1 MTRRPW
7 HELERA
13 FLVEHYPD
21 MRTGDIAFVLRRT
34 VGQVHNQAHKLG
46 LHKSAA
52 FLASEASGRISQR
65 THRGRLHQ
73 FPKGMTPWNKGRKM
87 PAHVL
92 ERTAATQFKPG
103 QRPQTWVPVG
113 STRITKDRCLQVK
126 IADTRCTRRDF
137 VPLALLIWEAAHG
150 PAPAG
155 HVVVFRPGVAVDR
168 TDPLAIRAE
177 HLECITRAELMARNT
192 IHRLPKPL
200 ADVVRLRGAL
210 NRRINHLAKEAA

>member
-7 HELERA
+7 HALERA
-13 FLVEHYPD
+13 FLLEHYSDWP
-21 MRTGDIAFVLRRT
+21 TAEIAFVLGRP
-34 VGQVHNQAHKLG
+34 VGQVYNQAHALG

-52 FLASEASGRISQR
+52 FLASEASGRIRQQ

-73 FPKGMTPWNKGRKM
+73 FKPGTVPWNKGRPM

-92 ERTAATQFKPG
+92 ARSAATQFKKG
-103 QRPQTWVPVG
+103 NRPQTWLPVG
-113 STRITKDRCLQVK
+113 STRLTEDRCLQAK
-126 IADTRCTRRDF
+126 IADTGVTRRDF
-137 VPLALLIWEAAHG
+137 VPLALLIWEATHG
-150 PAPAG
+150 PVPAG
-155 HVVVFRPGVAVDR
+155 HLVAFRPDAQCDR